1 MTLRALVFRF
11 AVSAALL
18 ASAAVGAGWKWE
30 ERLLP

>member
-1 MTLRALVFRF
+1 MTLHTMVLRL
-11 AVSAALL
+11 AVSVALL

>member
-1 MTLRALVFRF
+1 MTLRAFMFRV
-11 AVSAALL
+11 AVSAALF